1 MNSSPLGE
9 NRRKVIHI
17 LLLLSMLLCN
27 SIQLLNGKE
36 YVAKIDQTVKNRVIS
51 LLQEKNISVRFPFE
65 TISISSNDK
74 GESVLSAK
82 SKSALE
88 SLKNFLIIDS
98 KSETDILKLNIPGLI
113 IHGPSPISVMIEF
126 RIRLSLMSKDM
137 AQVSPA
143 SSARK

>member
-1 MNSSPLGE
+1 MNSTPLSE

-17 LLLLSMLLCN
+17 VLLLSMFLCN
-27 SIQLLNGKE
+27 SIQTLNGRE

-51 LLQEKNISVRFPFE
+51 LLQEKKISIRFPFE

-98 KSETDILKLNIPGLI
+98 ESEIDILKLNIPGLI
-113 IHGPSPISVMIEF
+113 IHGPMISYALDEQAPND
-126 RIRLSLMSKDM
+126 SLWPRQW
-137 AQVSPA
+137 A
-143 SSARK
+143 